1 MPRAAVKVPGEA
13 PARVAGETPPSP
25 PAARDENAGDR
36 KTPPRPSVRK
46 KAGGTGEPGAH
57 PVATKPSEAAPTHD
71 VTPPPAKPPEP
82 EKGPV
87 LIEKL

>member
-1 MPRAAVKVPGEA
+1 V
-13 PARVAGETPPSP
+13 
-25 PAARDENAGDR
+25 
-36 KTPPRPSVRK
+36 
-46 KAGGTGEPGAH
+46 
-57 PVATKPSEAAPTHD
+57 PVATKPQETKPAPD